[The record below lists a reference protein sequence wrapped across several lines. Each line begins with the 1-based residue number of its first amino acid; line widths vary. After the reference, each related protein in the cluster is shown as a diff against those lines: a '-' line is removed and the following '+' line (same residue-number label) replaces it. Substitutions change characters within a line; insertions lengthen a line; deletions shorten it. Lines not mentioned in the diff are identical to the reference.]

1 LTHLVP
7 SESQRAAI
15 EAEPQPL
22 LVLAGPGAGKTYCLI
37 ERIRFLVDKRGFDPA
52 RICAFT
58 FTNKAAGEIA
68 SRLEKH
74 LGINAQR
81 IKRGTIHSFCAELL
95 REFGTQVGLEP
106 GFGIADE
113 DYQLRVLSRI
123 EGYRR
128 WHRQCLTR
136 FSGYRF
142 RGDELQFN
150 DRNLY
155 EKYRDFLTKRNL
167 LDFDMLVLKTAEL
180 MRIKEVAEEVRGRW
194 DAVLVDEFQD
204 LNPVQYMVIHALTQ
218 GHKNIFAVGDD
229 EQSIYS
235 WAGADPEVFLTFV
248 NDFGVVTK
256 QQLGENRRCPAEV
269 VTLARRLL
277 MVNTPI
283 FADRRHAEAE
293 HSSPF
298 PVVAL
303 SFRTGDEEIEWI
315 LDDIKRDKKEHN
327 LEWGDFALLYR
338 THEIGNAAE
347 AAFLAAGMPCRL
359 AHGRALADDP
369 IVSYVVNAL
378 RVIAAPD
385 DPIHQEGFLK
395 VVLPKALFE
404 DARVKAEEQGQTLM
418 TQLVQMARD
427 LPKEHGDRRKIWR
440 SFYALRNLA
449 ALGATHKELSTLVDE
464 LLSQRVG
471 EYRTVLEENSDE
483 LSDPAEHDEVQIL
496 AGRMSHALDNS
507 LTVWIPQMGGIEIAL
522 KGILAGIGL
531 NRVQLGGT
539 PPQKYVGIGHSDAP
553 YLGIGL
559 GLFKA
564 AQLIRSSTFSNHFR
578 DFTAVDLET
587 TDNDT
592 SKAEIVEIAAVK
604 VRGGALVSEYQALVK
619 PRALIAAGAFD
630 THGISAEEVA
640 DKPYFEEIW
649 PVFREFCGQDV
660 LVAHNG
666 HRFDFPIM
674 RRMSVNIPGAPFVTY
689 DTLLLARELHTGSA
703 KLVDLAHHFG
713 IDPGKSHRA
722 LDDTRALALVFLALG
737 EAKVARARKTA
748 LDNLLDYVG
757 IALALS
763 NEASLNEEA
772 RRLRKL
778 TRTFALGRY
787 TNCLD
792 VYREEREAS
801 GDDTI
806 TSNEDLIKLLGGED
820 LMLRLRAEK
829 TADQRYPAAMQRLR
843 PLLELFDGKPL
854 NEQISGFLERISL
867 SRMDGIEPET
877 ARVNLLT
884 LHSTKGLEF
893 SRVYV
898 VGAEDSAL
906 PGGKDP
912 SKREIE
918 EARRLLYV
926 GMTRTKD
933 RLVLTRVDE
942 RNEKPTGGNRF
953 LDEMNLVPV
962 APD

>member
-1 LTHLVP
+1 LTHPVP
-7 SESQRAAI
+7 SDSQRAAI

-68 SRLEKH
+68 ARLEKH
-74 LGINAQR
+74 LGVNAQR

-167 LDFDMLVLKTAEL
+167 LDFDMLVLKTSEL

-218 GHKNIFAVGDD
+218 GHRNIFAVGDD

-256 QQLGENRRCPAEV
+256 QQLGENRRCPSEV
-269 VTLARRLL
+269 VMLARRLL

-298 PVVAL
+298 PVKAL
-303 SFRTGDEEIEWI
+303 SFRTEDEEIAWI
-315 LDDIKRDKKEHN
+315 LDDVKRDRKEHN

-418 TQLVQMARD
+418 SQLVQMARD

-449 ALGATHKELSTLVDE
+449 ALGATHKELSGLVDE

-471 EYRTVLEENSDE
+471 EYRTVLEENADE
-483 LSDPAEHDEVQIL
+483 LTDPAEHDEVQVL
-496 AGRMSHALDNS
+496 AQRLTHALDNS
-507 LTVWIPQMGGIEIAL
+507 LTVWIPRMGGIEIAL

-539 PPQKYVGIGHSDAP
+539 PPEKYVGLGHSDAP

-604 VRGGALVSEYQALVK
+604 VRGGAIVSEYEALVK
-619 PRALIAAGAFD
+619 PRVLIAAGAFD

-649 PVFREFCGQDV
+649 PKFREFCGQDV

-674 RRMSVNIPGAPFVTY
+674 RRMSANIPGAPFVTY

-757 IALALS
+757 IALALT
-763 NEASLNEEA
+763 NDASLNEEA
-772 RRLRKL
+772 RRVKKL

-792 VYREEREAS
+792 VYREECETT
-801 GDDTI
+801 GDDSI
-806 TSNEDLIKLLGGED
+806 TPVDKLIDLLGGES
-820 LMLRLRAEK
+820 LMLKLRAEK

-854 NEQISGFLERISL
+854 KEQISGFLERIAL
-867 SRMDGIEPET
+867 SKMDGIEPET

-906 PGGKDP
+906 PGGKEP

-942 RNEKPTGGNRF
+942 RNEKPTGGHRF
-953 LDEMNLVPV
+953 LDEMSLVPTV
-962 APD
+962 P